1 MKSLIR
7 IALPLLA
14 CAAAAFAQ
22 VNVILEND
30 QVRILKVTVPTDHT
44 TGFHVHEINRV
55 MIYLNKGGQSIIR
68 QDGPTTVQEW
78 KAGEPLWSPA
88 IGMHRVV
95 LKATEPNT
103 IVEIEL
109 KQPGPSAPGAMSRLH
124 PLEADPKH
132 NKLEFENDQV
142 RVYRTKYKA
151 GDDVPTHEH
160 SNPRISTYITASDT
174 NDIDEA
180 GVMTHTVHDAGDVAW
195 SVRQVR
201 HYAKALRASETVV
214 VELK

>member
-1 MKSLIR
+1 MKRLIVTV
-7 IALPLLA
+7 LA

-22 VNVILEND
+22 TDVVLDND
-30 QVRILKVTVPTDHT
+30 QVRILKVTVPADHT
-44 TGFHVHEINRV
+44 TGFHEHKTNRV
-55 MIYLNKGGQSIIR
+55 MVYLNKGGQSIIR
-68 QDGPTTVQEW
+68 QDGPAEVQKW

-88 IGMHRVV
+88 MGMHRVV
-95 LKATEPNT
+95 LAAKEPNT

-109 KQPGPSAPGAMSRLH
+109 KQPGPAAPAAMSRLH
-124 PLEADPKH
+124 PLNSDSKH

-151 GDDVPTHEH
+151 GDDIPTHEH
-160 SNPRISTYITASDT
+160 QNPRISTYLTASDT

-180 GVMTHTVHDAGDVAW
+180 GALTHTVHEAGDVAW
-195 SVRQVR
+195 SDRRVR
-201 HYAKALRASETVV
+201 HHAKSLRASETVV

>member
-1 MKSLIR
+1 MKRLIR

-14 CAAAAFAQ
+14 CAAAALAQ
-22 VNVILEND
+22 TNVVLDND

-44 TGFHVHEINRV
+44 TGFHVHTTNRV
-55 MIYLNKGGQSIIR
+55 MVYLNKGGQSIIR
-68 QDGPTTVQEW
+68 QDGPTTVQKW

-95 LKATEPNT
+95 LAAKEPNT

-109 KQPGPSAPGAMSRLH
+109 KQPAPATPAAMSRLH
-124 PLEADPKH
+124 PLNADPKH

-142 RVYRTKYKA
+142 WVYRTKYKA
-151 GDDVPTHEH
+151 GDDIPTHEH
-160 SNPRISTYITASDT
+160 QNPRISTYLTASDT
-174 NDIDEA
+174 NDIDGA
-180 GVMTHTVHDAGDVAW
+180 GVMTHTVHEAGDIAW

-201 HYAKALRASETVV
+201 HHAKAQRASETVV

>member
-1 MKSLIR
+1 MMRLI
-7 IALPLLA
+7 LTLLT
-14 CAAAAFAQ
+14 CATAVLAQ
-22 VNVILEND
+22 NNVVLDND
-30 QVRILKVTVPTDHT
+30 QVRILKVTVPTDHS
-44 TGFHVHEINRV
+44 TGFHEHKTNRV
-55 MIYLNKGGQSIIR
+55 MVYLNKGGQSIIR
-68 QDGPTTVQEW
+68 QDGPTTVQKW

-95 LKATEPNT
+95 LAAKEPNT

-109 KQPGPSAPGAMSRLH
+109 KQPGPSTPTALGRLH
-124 PLEADPKH
+124 PLNADPKH

-151 GDDVPTHEH
+151 GDDIPTHEH
-160 SNPRISTYITASDT
+160 RNPRISTYLTASDT

-180 GVMTHTVHDAGDVAW
+180 GVLTQTVHEAGDVAW
-195 SVRQVR
+195 SVREVR
-201 HYAKALRASETVV
+201 HHAKALRDSETVV

>member
-1 MKSLIR
+1 MKRLIV
-7 IALPLLA
+7 PLLA
-14 CAAAAFAQ
+14 CAAAALAQ
-22 VNVILEND
+22 TNVVLEND

-44 TGFHVHEINRV
+44 TGFHEHKTNRV

-68 QDGPTTVQEW
+68 QDGPTTVQKW

-95 LKATEPNT
+95 LAAKEPNT

-109 KQPGPSAPGAMSRLH
+109 KQPGPATPAALSRLH
-124 PLEADPKH
+124 PLNADRKH

-142 RVYRTKYKA
+142 RVYRTKYGA
-151 GDDVPTHEH
+151 GDDVPRHEH
-160 SNPRISTYITASDT
+160 RNPRISTYITASDAH
-174 NDIDEA
+174 DIDDA
-180 GVMTHTVHDAGDVAW
+180 GVITHTVHDAGDVAW

-201 HYAKALRASETVV
+201 HHAKALRASETVV

>member
-1 MKSLIR
+1 
-7 IALPLLA
+7 
-14 CAAAAFAQ
+14 
-22 VNVILEND
+22 
-30 QVRILKVTVPTDHT
+30 
-44 TGFHVHEINRV
+44 
-55 MIYLNKGGQSIIR
+55 
-68 QDGPTTVQEW
+68 
-78 KAGEPLWSPA
+78 
-88 IGMHRVV
+88 MHRVV